1 MGPPD
6 EIPQAFEE
14 LVILFL
20 EKRITD
26 DQIKALEQWL
36 KKDDI
41 YLYYFDEINTIYQ
54 FGITRGINDE
64 RMKKAWEKVLSRSKE
79 PGTRS
84 KE

>member
-1 MGPPD
+1 MGTPD
-6 EIPQAFEE
+6 EIPHEFEE

-26 DQIKALEQWL
+26 EQISYLEEWL

-54 FGITRGINDE
+54 FGIVQRLNPE
-64 RMKKAWEKVLSRSKE
+64 KMKQVWEKVVKKIK
-79 PGTRS
+79 G
-84 KE
+84 